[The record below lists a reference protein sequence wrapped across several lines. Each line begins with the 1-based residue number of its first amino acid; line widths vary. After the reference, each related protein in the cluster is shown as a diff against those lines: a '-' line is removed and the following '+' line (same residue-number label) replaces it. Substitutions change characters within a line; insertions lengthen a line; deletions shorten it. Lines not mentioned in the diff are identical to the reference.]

1 MTPRLCTDGTFR
13 HLSVDLDDAA
23 GGDGGETGL
32 TLCSAPERPVWGSDQ
47 WAINIAYDMHLSDT
61 CVDIAALPPCM
72 ECLRVAELL
81 ADLDTAPPLH
91 RRTPRPDF
99 ASGFTGDGI
108 RGVLRIDIATGASLG
123 RRAAVHLL
131 TFTAV
136 PDQPGFGDLVG
147 ILDPV
152 WDMGDTVRMGQ
163 VTDWAAV
170 VGFVA
175 AADVPDRDRQ
185 MIAVAASL
193 AGGPPVG
200 LEAAVSFV
208 DDPAAARRV
217 IEAIAI
223 ATGHGDRW
231 ELTERPAPSAHT

>member
-1 MTPRLCTDGTFR
+1 MTPRPCTDGTFQ

-23 GGDGGETGL
+23 SGKTGL
-32 TLCSAPERPVWGSDQ
+32 TLCSAPGRPVWGSDQ
-47 WAINIAYDMHLSDT
+47 WAINTAYDMHLSDT
-61 CVDIAALPPCM
+61 CVDIAALPQCVA
-72 ECLRVAELL
+72 CLRVAELL
-81 ADLDTAPPLH
+81 AEPGTAPPLH

-99 ASGFTGDGI
+99 ASGFTGAEI
-108 RGVLRIDIATGASLG
+108 RGVLRTDIATGAPLG

-147 ILDPV
+147 ILDLV

-170 VGFVA
+170 VGFAA

-223 ATGHGDRW
+223 AAGHGDRW